1 MPNALMFYRE
11 VTPPEEIAH
20 LVLSFWEFAVKSES
34 CEPIIHEIFPDGCI
48 SILYYR
54 HQNFVVNTL
63 FINALTLEIFK
74 TEVYAGDVF
83 WGMRL
88 SPAACAHVLRL
99 NPAEVQ
105 PESINDSEKFAH
117 LTEGLLEKL
126 VACRNFEEAIKIYET
141 QIKTLELAPRDV
153 DGKVAE
159 AVRIIEENSGELKI
173 SEIAKILRLSARQLE
188 RRFGKSAGLTP
199 KQFVRARRIRAAA
212 VSLVE
217 ETEMNWANR
226 AAAMGFADQAHLT
239 HEFSTLT
246 GRSPNSFAE
255 RVKKIEYGKLVK

>member
-1 MPNALMFYRE
+1 MLNAMMFYRE
-11 VTPPEEIAH
+11 IAPPKEISH
-20 LVLSFWEFAVKSES
+20 LVLSFWEFAVKSENRQ
-34 CEPIIHEIFPDGCI
+34 PIIHEVFPDGCI

-54 HQNFVVNTL
+54 HQNLDVNTL
-63 FINALTLEIFK
+63 FTNALTLEIFK
-74 TEVYAGDVF
+74 TEVYAGDIF

-88 SPAACAHVLRL
+88 SPAACASILRL

-105 PESINDSEKFAH
+105 PESINDSKKFAH
-117 LTEGLLEKL
+117 LTKGILEKL
-126 VACRNFEEAIKIYET
+126 VACRDFEEAIRIYET
-141 QIKTLELAPRDV
+141 QIKTLKLAPQAV
-153 DGKVAE
+153 DEKVAE

-173 SEIAKILRLSARQLE
+173 SEIAKIIGLSIRQLE
-188 RRFGKSAGLTP
+188 RRFGRSAGLTP